1 MAQLTIPVGARKLF
15 VGQES
20 TYGTAATTAFARHI
34 EGSLNATLSQTEIEH
49 NAGSA
54 RLFQQF
60 VTRQGLQSNASTVAF
75 GIHAKPAAS
84 KLDSSATP
92 TTPYLGKLLEAI
104 LGGEHK
110 GAGSTVSGAGSTTT
124 TVDVQSGHGSR
135 FAIGTA
141 VHVEV
146 SNVYYP
152 RVITA
157 IATDTLSV
165 WPALPSAPASGDDV
179 INSYSY
185 FLTESNTKSLTIEDT
200 FTVPSSDAATVQR
213 RLLGCTGGI
222 NFGIARDTLA
232 TFGFDLR
239 AAAWEYGTLSL
250 ATTVGSETMGDP
262 IAVTN
267 GQIFLQPAA
276 TTTATPYAV
285 ASMQG
290 SMNTGMQHLLTLGGV
305 QGTSGVARM
314 GGRDSA
320 EFTVRARIDYDRYT
334 QWSSQTLLRF
344 LALFPYGPGTSARTV
359 ALHVN
364 QVQLVGKPAEVEEG
378 GFLYYDLR
386 FRPVLDTSY
395 TLDTAAASPYVW
407 SLI

>member
-15 VGQES
+15 IGQET
-20 TYGTAATTAFARHI
+20 TYGTAASTAFARHI
-34 EGSLNATLSQTEIEH
+34 EGTLNATLSQTEIEH

-60 VTRQGLQSNASTVAF
+60 VTRQGLKSNDSSVAF
-75 GIHAKPAAS
+75 GVHAKPAFS
-84 KLDSSATP
+84 KLDTGATP
-92 TTPYLGKLLEAI
+92 STPYLGKLLEAI
-104 LGGEHK
+104 LGGEAK
-110 GAGSTVSGAGSTTT
+110 GAGSTVSGAGSSTT
-124 TVDVQSGHGSR
+124 TVDVQTGHGTR
-135 FAIGTA
+135 FKVGTA
-141 VHVEV
+141 IHVEV
-146 SNVYYP
+146 SSVYYP
-152 RVITA
+152 RVITG
-157 IATDTLSV
+157 IATDTLTV
-165 WPALPSAPASGDDV
+165 WPELPSAPANGDDV

-200 FTVPSSDAATVQR
+200 FTVPSADAATVQR

-222 NFGIARDTLA
+222 NFSIARDALA
-232 TFGFDLR
+232 TFGFDLK
-239 AAAWEYGTLSL
+239 AASWDYGTLSL

-262 IAVTN
+262 IPVTN
-267 GQIFLQPAA
+267 GKIWLQEQGVS
-276 TTTATPYAV
+276 TDNQFFV

-290 SMNTGMQHLLTLGGV
+290 SMNPGMTHLLTLGGV

-334 QWSSQTLLRF
+334 QWSSQMLLRF
-344 LALFPYGPGTSARTV
+344 FAAFPYGSGTSQRAV
-359 ALHVN
+359 CLHVN
-364 QVQLVGKPAEVEEG
+364 QVQLIGKPAEVEEG
-378 GFLYYDLR
+378 GFLYYDLK

-395 TLDTAAASPYVW
+395 TLDTASASPYVW

>member
-1 MAQLTIPVGARKLF
+1 MTQLTIPVGARKLF

-20 TYGTAATTAFARHI
+20 TYGTAASTAFARHI

-75 GIHAKPAAS
+75 GIHAKPAFA

-104 LGGEHK
+104 LGGEAK
-110 GAGSTVSGAGSTTT
+110 GAGSTVSGAGSTQT
-124 TVDVQSGHGSR
+124 TVDVQAGHGSR
-135 FAIGTA
+135 FKVGT
-141 VHVEV
+141 VIHVEV
-146 SNVYYP
+146 SSVYYP

-157 IATDTLSV
+157 INTDTLTV
-165 WPALPSAPASGDDV
+165 WPELAVAPSAGDDV

-200 FTVPSSDAATVQR
+200 FTVPSSDASTVQR
-213 RLLGCTGGI
+213 RLLGCTGGL
-222 NFGIARDTLA
+222 NFSIARDTLA

-239 AAAWEYGTLSL
+239 AAAWEYGSLSL

-262 IAVTN
+262 IPVTN
-267 GQIFLQPAA
+267 GQLFLQEAGVS
-276 TTTATPYAV
+276 TATPYAV

-290 SMNTGMQHLLTLGGV
+290 SMNTGMQHLLTLGGI

-334 QWSSQTLLRF
+334 QWSAQTLLRF
-344 LALFPYGPGTSARTV
+344 FAAFPYGSGTSQRTMC
-359 ALHVN
+359 LHVN
-364 QVQLVGKPAEVEEG
+364 QKQLIGKPAEVEEG

>member
-15 VGQES
+15 VGQET
-20 TYGTAATTAFARHI
+20 TYGTAASTAFARHI
-34 EGSLNATLSQTEIEH
+34 EGTLNATLSQTEIEH

-60 VTRQGLQSNASTVAF
+60 VTRQGLKSADSSVAF
-75 GIHAKPAAS
+75 GIHAKPAFA
-84 KLDSSATP
+84 KLDTSASP
-92 TTPYLGKLLEAI
+92 STPYLGKLLEAI
-104 LGGEHK
+104 LGGEAK

-124 TVDVQSGHGSR
+124 TVDVQAGHGSR
-135 FAIGTA
+135 FAVGTA
-141 VHVEV
+141 IHVEV
-146 SNVYYP
+146 SSVYYP

-157 IATDTLSV
+157 IATDTLTV
-165 WPALPSAPASGDDV
+165 WPELPSAPANGDDV

-200 FTVPSSDAATVQR
+200 FTVPSADAATVQR

-222 NFGIARDTLA
+222 NFSIARDALA
-232 TFGFDLR
+232 TFGFDLK
-239 AAAWEYGTLSL
+239 AASWDYGSLSL

-262 IAVTN
+262 IPVTN
-267 GQIFLQPAA
+267 GKIWLQEQG
-276 TTTATPYAV
+276 TSTDNQFFV
-285 ASMQG
+285 ASVQG
-290 SMNTGMQHLLTLGGV
+290 TMNPGMTHLLTLGGV

-344 LALFPYGPGTSARTV
+344 FAAFPYGSGTSQRAV
-359 ALHVN
+359 CLHVN
-364 QVQLVGKPAEVEEG
+364 QVQLIGKPAEVEEG
-378 GFLYYDLR
+378 GFLYYDLK

-395 TLDTAAASPYVW
+395 TLDTASASPYVW

>member
-1 MAQLTIPVGARKLF
+1 MAQVTIPVGARKLF

-20 TYGTAATTAFARHI
+20 TYGTAAATAFARHI
-34 EGSLNATLSQTEIEH
+34 EGTLNATLSQTEIEH

-60 VTRQGLQSNASTVAF
+60 VTRQGLQSAASTVAF
-75 GIHAKPAAS
+75 GIHAKPAS
-84 KLDSSATP
+84 LKLDTGATP

-104 LGGEHK
+104 LGGEAK
-110 GAGSTVSGAGSTTT
+110 GAGSTVLSTGSTTT
-124 TVDVQSGHGSR
+124 TVDVQTGHGSR

-146 SNVYYP
+146 SSVYYP
-152 RVITA
+152 RVVTG
-157 IATDTLSV
+157 IATDTLTV
-165 WPALPSAPASGDDV
+165 WPALPSAPANGDDV

-185 FLTESNTKSLTIEDT
+185 FLTESNAKSLTIEDT
-200 FTVPSSDAATVQR
+200 FTVPSADAATVQR

-222 NFGIARDTLA
+222 NFAIARDTLA

-239 AAAWEYGTLSL
+239 AAAWEYGSLSQ

-262 IAVTN
+262 IPVTN
-267 GQIFLQPAA
+267 GQVWLQPAA
-276 TTTATPYAV
+276 TTTATSYPV
-285 ASMQG
+285 ATMQG
-290 SMNTGMQHLLTLGGV
+290 TLNPGMQHLLTLGGV
-305 QGTSGVARM
+305 QGTVGVARQ

-334 QWSSQTLLRF
+334 QWSAQTLLRF
-344 LALFPYGPGTSARTV
+344 FAAFPYGSGVSQRAV
-359 ALHVN
+359 CLHVN

-378 GFLYYDLR
+378 GFLYYDLK

-395 TLDTAAASPYVW
+395 TLDTASASPYVW

>member
-75 GIHAKPAAS
+75 GIHAKPAFA
-84 KLDSSATP
+84 KLDSSASP
-92 TTPYLGKLLEAI
+92 STPYLGKLLEAI
-104 LGGEHK
+104 LGGEAK
-110 GAGSTVSGAGSTTT
+110 GAGSTVSGAGSTQT
-124 TVDVQSGHGSR
+124 TVDVQAGHGSR
-135 FAIGTA
+135 FKVGT
-141 VHVEV
+141 VIHVEV
-146 SNVYYP
+146 SSVYYP

-157 IATDTLSV
+157 IATDTLTV
-165 WPALPSAPASGDDV
+165 WPELAVAPSAGDDV

-200 FTVPSSDAATVQR
+200 FTVPSGDASTVQR

-222 NFGIARDTLA
+222 NFAIARDTLA

-239 AAAWEYGTLSL
+239 AAAWEYGSLSL

-262 IAVTN
+262 IPVTN
-267 GQIFLQPAA
+267 GQIYLQAEGV
-276 TTTATPYAV
+276 TTATPYAV

-290 SMNTGMQHLLTLGGV
+290 TMNTGMQHLLTLGGV

-334 QWSSQTLLRF
+334 EWSSQSLLRF
-344 LALFPYGPGTSARTV
+344 LALFPYGSGTSARTV

-364 QVQLVGKPAEVEEG
+364 RVQLIGKPAEVEEG
-378 GFLYYDLR
+378 GFLYYDLK

>member
-20 TYGTAATTAFARHI
+20 TYGTAASTAFARHI
-34 EGSLNATLSQTEIEH
+34 EGSLNATLSQTDIEH

-60 VTRQGLQSNASTVAF
+60 VTRQGLKSGASTVAF

-84 KLDSSATP
+84 KLDSGASP
-92 TTPYLGKLLEAI
+92 STPYLGTLLDAI
-104 LGGEHK
+104 LGDEHAQ
-110 GAGSTVSGAGSTTT
+110 AGSTVSGGGSTTT
-124 TVDVQSGHGSR
+124 TVDVQTGHGTR

-146 SNVYYP
+146 SSVYYP
-152 RVITA
+152 RVVTG
-157 IATDTLSV
+157 IATDTLTV
-165 WPALPSAPASGDDV
+165 WPALPSAPANGDDV

-200 FTVPSSDAATVQR
+200 FTVPSADASTVQR

-222 NFGIARDTLA
+222 NFAIARDTLA

-239 AAAWEYGTLSL
+239 AAAWEYGSLSL

-262 IAVTN
+262 IPVTN
-267 GQIFLQPAA
+267 GQIWLQPAA
-276 TTTATPYAV
+276 TTTATSYPV

-290 SMNTGMQHLLTLGGV
+290 TLNPGMTHLLTLGGV
-305 QGTSGVARM
+305 QGTVGVARQ

-334 QWSSQTLLRF
+334 QWSAQTLLRF
-344 LALFPYGPGTSARTV
+344 FAAFPYGSSTSQRAV
-359 ALHVN
+359 CLHVN
-364 QVQLVGKPAEVEEG
+364 QVQLIGKPAEVEEG

>member
-20 TYGTAATTAFARHI
+20 TYGTAASTAFARHI

-75 GIHAKPAAS
+75 GIHAKPAFL
-84 KLDSSATP
+84 KLDTGATP
-92 TTPYLGKLLEAI
+92 STPYLGKLLEAI
-104 LGGEHK
+104 LGGEAK
-110 GAGSTVSGAGSTTT
+110 GAGSTVSGAGSTQTT
-124 TVDVQSGHGSR
+124 IDVQAGHGSR
-135 FAIGTA
+135 FKVGT
-141 VHVEV
+141 VIHVEV
-146 SNVYYP
+146 SSVYYP
-152 RVITA
+152 RAITA
-157 IATDTLSV
+157 INTDTLTI
-165 WPALPSAPASGDDV
+165 WPELAVAPSAGDDV

-222 NFGIARDTLA
+222 NFSIARDTLA

-250 ATTVGSETMGDP
+250 ATTVGAETMGDP
-262 IAVTN
+262 IPVTN
-267 GQIFLQPAA
+267 GQIFLQPEGV
-276 TTTATPYAV
+276 TTATPYAV

-320 EFTVRARIDYDRYT
+320 EFTVRARIDVDRYT
-334 QWSSQTLLRF
+334 EWSSQTLLRF
-344 LALFPYGPGTSARTV
+344 LALFPYGSGTSARTV

-364 QVQLVGKPAEVEEG
+364 RVQLVGKPAEVEEG
-378 GFLYYDLR
+378 GFLYYDLK

>member
-20 TYGTAATTAFARHI
+20 TYGTAASTAFARHI
-34 EGSLNATLSQTEIEH
+34 EGTLNATLSQTEIEH

-60 VTRQGLQSNASTVAF
+60 VTRQGLKSNDSSVAF
-75 GIHAKPAAS
+75 GIHAKPASA
-84 KLDSSATP
+84 KLETATSP
-92 TTPYLGKLLEAI
+92 STPYLGKLLEAI
-104 LGGEHK
+104 LGGEAK
-110 GAGSTVSGAGSTTT
+110 AAGSTVSGGGSSTT
-124 TVDVQSGHGSR
+124 TVDVQSGHGTR
-135 FAIGTA
+135 FKVGTA
-141 VHVEV
+141 IHVEV
-146 SNVYYP
+146 SSVYYP

-157 IATDTLSV
+157 IATDQLTV
-165 WPALPSAPASGDDV
+165 WPELPSAPANGDDV

-222 NFGIARDTLA
+222 NFTIARDALA
-232 TFGFDLR
+232 TFGFDLK
-239 AAAWEYGTLSL
+239 AASWDYGSLSL

-262 IAVTN
+262 IPVTN
-267 GQIFLQPAA
+267 GKIWLQEASVS
-276 TTTATPYAV
+276 TDNQFFV

-290 SMNTGMQHLLTLGGV
+290 TLNPGMQHLLTLGGV

-334 QWSSQTLLRF
+334 QWSGQTLLRF
-344 LALFPYGPGTSARTV
+344 FAAFPYGSGTSQRAV
-359 ALHVN
+359 CLHVN
-364 QVQLVGKPAEVEEG
+364 QVQLIGKPAEVEEG
-378 GFLYYDLR
+378 GFLYYDLK

-395 TLDTAAASPYVW
+395 TLDTASASPYVW